1 MKNPPKALLA
11 HRSITKQIDWDSVY
25 KSELPRI
32 YNFFLYKVGNQESAQ
47 DLTATTF
54 ERAWQLRSRYRATI
68 AALSTWLFGIARN
81 VLKENIRKDRM
92 DERKVEAISRS
103 EDMEANVDIE
113 RLILHQQEKEF
124 LRNILLEL
132 PYREQDLIALKYGA
146 GLTNREIA
154 KITSLSKSNVVS
166 ILNRTVKNIRIQLE
180 EYHGR

>member
-1 MKNPPKALLA
+1 
-11 HRSITKQIDWDSVY
+11 
-25 KSELPRI
+25 
-32 YNFFLYKVGNQESAQ
+32 
-47 DLTATTF
+47 
-54 ERAWQLRSRYRATI
+54 
-68 AALSTWLFGIARN
+68 
-81 VLKENIRKDRM
+81 
-92 DERKVEAISRS
+92 
-103 EDMEANVDIE
+103 MEANVDIE

-154 KITSLSKSNVVS
+154 KITSLSESNVGS